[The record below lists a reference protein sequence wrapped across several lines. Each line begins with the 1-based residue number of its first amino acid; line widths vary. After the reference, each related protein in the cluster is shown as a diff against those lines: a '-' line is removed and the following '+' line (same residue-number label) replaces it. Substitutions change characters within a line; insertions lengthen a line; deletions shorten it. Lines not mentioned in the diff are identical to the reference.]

1 MLSFTVISG
10 DYKKEIDRLCKG
22 TSREVRD
29 AVFAAADEY
38 AELFVE
44 GELEFAIA
52 ISASCLCTRVFDY
65 GRYYFLAPEELD
77 ESAELKRAYLDVFE
91 YAKREELQILFH
103 EVPRVHFSELLELAR
118 HIDVDAEGLG
128 GDSFF
133 VRVKTECELLGE
145 IPEQRNDEFTLRALA
160 FDDARLYAELC
171 RSEAVNA
178 NFGYSPTDEH
188 PDASDEE
195 LVELALG
202 EFERGVSVP
211 LALEYNGSFIG
222 DAVFYAFDGMG
233 GAEIAMRIL
242 PDFQGRGIGSSFL
255 EEIFDYAQSI
265 GLLRVYSYVKKENK
279 ASVAMCCRF
288 MDKTEDDGERILFLR
303 ELN

>member
-1 MLSFTVISG
+1 MLSFTVVSG
-10 DYKKEIDRLCKG
+10 DYKKEITKLCKG
-22 TSREVRD
+22 APGEVRD
-29 AVFAAADEY
+29 AVFVAAEEY
-38 AELFVE
+38 AGFFTE
-44 GELEFAIA
+44 GEIEFAIA
-52 ISASCLCTRVFDY
+52 ISSGCLCTRVFDY
-65 GRYYFLAPEELD
+65 GRYYFLAPEELT
-77 ESAELKRAYLDVFE
+77 ESAELERAYLDIFE

-103 EVPRVHFSELLELAR
+103 EVPRVHFSLLLGLAR
-118 HIDVDAEGLG
+118 HIDVDAEGLS

-133 VRVKTECELLGE
+133 VRVKTECELLDE
-145 IPEQRNDEFTLRALA
+145 IPEQKNGEFVLRALA
-160 FDDARLYAELC
+160 YDDAHLYAELC
-171 RSEAVNA
+171 KNEAVNA

-188 PDASDEE
+188 PNASDEE

-202 EFERGVSVP
+202 EFERAASVP

-242 PDFQGRGIGSSFL
+242 TAYQGRGIGSSFL
-255 EEIFDYAQSI
+255 EEIFNYAQSI

-279 ASVAMCCRF
+279 ASVAMCSKF
-288 MDKTEDDGERILFLR
+288 MKKVENDGERIRFLR